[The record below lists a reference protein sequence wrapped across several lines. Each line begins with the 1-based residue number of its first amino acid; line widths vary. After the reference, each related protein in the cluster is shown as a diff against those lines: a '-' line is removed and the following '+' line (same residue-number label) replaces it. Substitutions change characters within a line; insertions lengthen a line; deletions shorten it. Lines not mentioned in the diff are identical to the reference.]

1 MSRLKWSF
9 KADSM
14 LACSP
19 AVGPDGTCYVG
30 CRDRKL
36 YAVGPDGALRWTLP
50 TGGPIDAA
58 PSVLADGTVVL
69 GGYDGRLRAVDPGGA
84 VRWERDLGAPVMTTP
99 CVDDDGHLWI
109 GADDGALHGFDE
121 AGERLARVS
130 IADLVTT
137 SPVCSGGVVYVCQRT
152 LYGSDGSR
160 AAVAAEPVVAAPAV
174 GADGTL
180 YVGSWDGYVYA
191 VRDGVVQWNAPV
203 QGQVYAGCAVGPA
216 GQVLVGTRAGE
227 VVALSPAGERLWDRK
242 LSDGVYGTPAIAAD
256 GTCFLGANDNRLYA
270 LDLATG
276 EVVWKERVGRDIRSS
291 VALTDDGT
299 VIAASWDW
307 SLYAYEG
314 GAGGPADS
322 PWPQFH
328 RDAARSGRAPSDSGG
343 ETEEPG

>member
-9 KADSM
+9 KAGSM

-36 YAVGPDGALRWTLP
+36 YAVGPDGALRWTLA
-50 TGGPIDAA
+50 TAGPIDAA
-58 PSVLADGTVVL
+58 PSVLGDGTVVV
-69 GGYDGRLRAVDPGGA
+69 GGYDGRLRAVTPDGA
-84 VRWERDLGAPVMTTP
+84 LRWERDLGAPVMTTP
-99 CVDDDGHLWI
+99 CVDGDGQLWV
-109 GADDGALHGFDE
+109 GADDGALHGFDGG
-121 AGERLARVS
+121 GERLARVS
-130 IADLVTT
+130 VSDLVTA
-137 SPVCSGGVVYVCQRT
+137 SPVCSGGVIYACQQT

-160 AAVAAEPVVAAPAV
+160 VAVASEPVVAPLAV

-180 YVGSWDGYVYA
+180 YVGSWDGFVYA
-191 VRDGVVQWNAPV
+191 IRGGKVLWNAPV
-203 QGQVYAGCAVGPA
+203 EGQVYAGCSVGPE

-227 VVALSPAGERLWDRK
+227 VVALSSAGERLWDRK
-242 LSDGVYGTPAIAAD
+242 LKDGVYGTPAIASGGVA
-256 GTCFLGANDNRLYA
+256 FLGANDNRLYA

-307 SLYAYEG
+307 SLYAFDG
-314 GAGGPADS
+314 GAGGPADT

-328 RDAARSGRAPSDSGG
+328 RDASRSGRAATVS
-343 ETEEPG
+343 EEGQGDAG